1 MQDAYSLCSET
12 PTECFFTVDL
22 LMISDYCSVYA
33 SVTKNQ
39 NQSVAQYSFLFV
51 VRSATCFGQ
60 IYCAIFR
67 ESYAAMFQLR
77 IILCGYNRCCVYI
90 IKLLKSGCS

>member
-1 MQDAYSLCSET
+1 MKDAYSLCSKT
-12 PTECFFTVDL
+12 PSECFFTVDFL
-22 LMISDYCSVYA
+22 VGSDYCSIYV

-39 NQSVAQYSFLFV
+39 NQLVAQYSFLFV
-51 VRSATCFGQ
+51 VRSATCFGP

-77 IILCGYNRCCVYI
+77 IISCGYNCCCVYNY
-90 IKLLKSGCS
+90 